1 MCVSI
6 YFNRQSRSVTVEI
19 HDKTIYHLLSPEVKA
34 VQLVV
39 SQLLP
44 ECLFRRRHVATHPPR
59 NRLLLRLY
67 PLTSNYPA
75 WAFMCWHF

>member
-1 MCVSI
+1 
-6 YFNRQSRSVTVEI
+6 
-19 HDKTIYHLLSPEVKA
+19 
-34 VQLVV
+34 
-39 SQLLP
+39 LP